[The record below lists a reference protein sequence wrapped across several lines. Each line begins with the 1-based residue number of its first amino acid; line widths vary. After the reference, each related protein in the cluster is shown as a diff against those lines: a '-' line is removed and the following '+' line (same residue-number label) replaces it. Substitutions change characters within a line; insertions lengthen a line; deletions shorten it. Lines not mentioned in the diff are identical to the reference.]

1 MKTNYDF
8 IEKTIKSIQNSI
20 FEIEIEISGRN
31 VDIGELIQELEDI
44 DRHVDDM
51 KTQQDL
57 LRAVLAKLTP
67 VDKFDSLPSL
77 NGKEMSEQEKN
88 EIFRTR

>member
-1 MKTNYDF
+1 MKTDYDF
-8 IEKTIKSIQNSI
+8 INKTIKSIQDSI
-20 FEIEIEISGRN
+20 FEIETEISGRN
-31 VDIGELIQELEDI
+31 VDIGELIQELEDV

-67 VDKFDSLPSL
+67 VEKFEPLDRL

-88 EIFRTR
+88 ELFRSR